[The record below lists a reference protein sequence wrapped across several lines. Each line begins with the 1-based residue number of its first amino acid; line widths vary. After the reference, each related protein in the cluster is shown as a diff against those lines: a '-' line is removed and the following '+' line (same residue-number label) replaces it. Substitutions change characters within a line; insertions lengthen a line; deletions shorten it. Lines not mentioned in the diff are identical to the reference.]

1 MLGLL
6 YIPKYKGDKQPFQI
20 GKVVNTVFDEL
31 CNRVPSCPFGI
42 IMSPGYMSTT
52 KNTIQEY
59 IDKFFEEVKNSG
71 NFQQLYAAIFMGMNG
86 CVKVKKQS
94 NTILNQHSIELKLRK
109 INPLKFNFKTENK
122 DHRKMIFFFTFKSDH
137 EKFLPSIV
145 DKTDID
151 SFMSNISV
159 EYLMIGSSNQSKCTY
174 YSRTASHGE
183 ADVLFFTNKDFENKI
198 KEENLL
204 INDDDYLNGCVLSKV
219 EEQPGFNSNQYL
231 NEILKDFLNN
241 NLKSTNTGDL

>member
-6 YIPKYKGDKQPFQI
+6 YIPKYRGEKQPFQI
-20 GKVVNTVFDEL
+20 GKVVNIVFGEL
-31 CNRVPSCPFGI
+31 CNRSCPFGI

-59 IDKFFEEVKNSG
+59 IDEFFKEVKNSG
-71 NFQQLYAAIFMGMNG
+71 NFQQLYAAIFIGMNG

-94 NTILNQHSIELKLRK
+94 NTILEQHSIELNLRK
-109 INPLKFNFKTENK
+109 INPLVFNFKTKNK
-122 DHRKMIFFFTFKSDH
+122 DHRKMLFFFTFKSVH
-137 EKFLPSIV
+137 KKFLPSIV
-145 DKTDID
+145 AKTDID
-151 SFMSNISV
+151 SFMDNISV

-183 ADVLFFTNKDFENKI
+183 ADVLFFTNKDFEKRI
-198 KEENLL
+198 KDENLL
-204 INDDDYLNGCVLSKV
+204 INDNDYLNGCVLSKV
-219 EEQPGFNSNQYL
+219 EEHPDFDSSQYL

-241 NLKSTNTGDL
+241 NLE

>member
-6 YIPKYKGDKQPFQI
+6 YIPKYRGEKQPFQI
-20 GKVVNTVFDEL
+20 GKVVNIVFGEL
-31 CNRVPSCPFGI
+31 CNRDPSCPFGI

-59 IDKFFEEVKNSG
+59 IDKFFKEVKNSG
-71 NFQQLYAAIFMGMNG
+71 NFQQLYAAIFIGMNG

-94 NTILNQHSIELKLRK
+94 NTILEQHSIELNLRK
-109 INPLKFNFKTENK
+109 INPLVFKFKTKNK
-122 DHRKMIFFFTFKSDH
+122 DHRKMLFFFTFKSVH
-137 EKFLPSIV
+137 KKFLPSIV
-145 DKTDID
+145 AKTDID
-151 SFMSNISV
+151 SFMNNISV
-159 EYLMIGSSNQSKCTY
+159 EYLMIGSSNQSKSTY

-183 ADVLFFTNKDFENKI
+183 ADVLFFTNKDFEKRI
-198 KEENLL
+198 KDENLL

-219 EEQPGFNSNQYL
+219 EEQPGFDSSQYL

-241 NLKSTNTGDL
+241 NLE